1 MPKKKTKKTGVKKAV
16 RKPDRGKPVKKK
28 AAKKTVKKVAKKA
41 AMRKAAPKPM
51 VKAPIPSAPPS
62 EKKPPAPP
70 AAAEQKVG
78 MVVHYYT
85 HLNVAVVKLEQGQL
99 AVGDTIHIK
108 GHTTDFK
115 QTVESMEIEHQ
126 HIPRA
131 TAGQEFGLKMVDHAR
146 EHDEVYKVI
155 G

>member
-1 MPKKKTKKTGVKKAV
+1 MPKKKTEKTGAKKAV
-16 RKPDRGKPVKKK
+16 RKPDRKKPVKKK
-28 AAKKTVKKVAKKA
+28 AAKKPVKKVAKRT

-51 VKAPIPSAPPS
+51 VKAPIPSAPPF

-85 HLNVAVVKLEQGQL
+85 HLSVAVVKLEQGQV

-126 HIPRA
+126 QIPRA
-131 TAGQEFGLKMVDHAR
+131 TAGQEFGLKVVDHTR
-146 EHDEVYKVI
+146 EQDEVYKVI